1 MSKIPAIRTSR
12 VNASKRI
19 QNAARAFTAN
29 GLPRQTALNF
39 KSGRPAGGPGSA
51 WHAYFARKIVGR
63 ETNIHLSN
71 PADNAP
77 LARYF
82 AWLITARA
90 QGGPPLS
97 SPHDSSGEAGVKS
110 GPRAASA

>member
-29 GLPRQTALNF
+29 GLPSQTALNF

-51 WHAYFARKIVGR
+51 WHTYFARKIVGR
-63 ETNIHLSN
+63 ENQHTPNQPCRQCPRYSEILC
-71 PADNAP
+71 
-77 LARYF
+77 LARQ
-82 AWLITARA
+82 RE
-90 QGGPPLS
+90 GPERSTLS
-97 SPHDSSGEAGVKS
+97 
-110 GPRAASA
+110 

>member
-29 GLPRQTALNF
+29 GLPSQTALNF

-51 WHAYFARKIVGR
+51 WRAYFARKIVGR
-63 ETNIHLSN
+63 ETNIHLTN

-77 LARYF
+77 GRHAPWPTQPR
-82 AWLITARA
+82 
-90 QGGPPLS
+90 
-97 SPHDSSGEAGVKS
+97 
-110 GPRAASA
+110 GPREVHPSPSLLAA